1 MLQMRNLL
9 YALFLIAICSC
20 NNKKPATK
28 ITATPTGMQGLQNS
42 MPAQSVSQPAK
53 SNLIF
58 NPEHGQPGHRCDL
71 AVGAPLNQTPSTAKP
86 QSQQIVSQPTQ
97 AKVATAAV
105 KTSAKNLNPAHGQP
119 NHRCDIAVGAPLDSK
134 PITKQPTVTTV
145 ENKTN
150 EATTSVKLNPKHG
163 EPGHRCDIAV
173 GAPLT

>member
-1 MLQMRNLL
+1 MLQMRNLF

-20 NNKKPATK
+20 NNKKPATQ
-28 ITATPTGMQGLQNS
+28 ITSTPMGMQGLQNN
-42 MPAQSVSQPAK
+42 MPAQPVTQSQK

-58 NPEHGQPGHRCDL
+58 NPEHGQPGHRCDF
-71 AVGAPLNQTPSTAKP
+71 AVGAPLNQTPSAAQP
-86 QSQQIVSQPTQ
+86 QQTVSQPTE
-97 AKVATAAV
+97 AKVASAAV

-134 PITKQPTVTTV
+134 PITKQPTVNTV

-150 EATTSVKLNPKHG
+150 EATTGVKLNPKHG